1 LQFFS
6 LSPLPV
12 TAHRLKGGREGRS
25 CKFPHPELHESSAIV
40 QMIVRIMQEN
50 GARRGVS
57 LKA

>member
-1 LQFFS
+1 
-6 LSPLPV
+6 
-12 TAHRLKGGREGRS
+12 
-25 CKFPHPELHESSAIV
+25 LHESSAIV